1 MNPSPVLAACTLA
14 VALLSGCAGVP
25 EKISPG
31 TNREEVVQALGA
43 PTAIWQMPA
52 GGTRLQYSRQPQ
64 GRQIYDIDLDASGRV
79 VQVLKA
85 LDPVNLDKVPVD
97 GRWRS
102 DDVLREFG
110 TPAMKAT
117 LRSVSG
123 EIWSYRYMGVTA
135 PFLFHIDVDPQ
146 GVVRRTYSTLEP
158 IRPWFG
164 GH

>member
-1 MNPSPVLAACTLA
+1 MNTCPTLA
-14 VALLSGCAGVP
+14 TCGLALSLLAGCAGIP
-25 EKISPG
+25 EKIAPG
-31 TNREEVVQALGA
+31 TAREQVVQALGT
-43 PTAIWQMPA
+43 PTATWQMPS

-64 GRQIYDIDLDASGRV
+64 GRQIYDIDLDASGHVLQVR
-79 VQVLKA
+79 QVLER
-85 LDPVNLDKVPVD
+85 VNLDKVPVD
-97 GRWRS
+97 GSWRS

-123 EIWSYRYMGVTA
+123 EIWSYRYRDVTA

-146 GVVRRTYSTLEP
+146 GVVRHTYSTLEP

-164 GH
+164 GN